1 MINFDPVYFL
11 TAIPCILVSLA
22 LHEYGHAA
30 MANALGDPTPRLQG
44 RVTLNPIAHLDPA
57 GTAMI
62 ILTSIMGFGFGW
74 GKPVQTNPTYYKEF
88 RRDTILVAVAGPAMN
103 LCQLMLTV
111 GIANVLFLSGVQLN
125 GWGHLLI
132 QVFIVINIV
141 LMFFNLIP
149 LPPLDGGH
157 VAIQLLPR
165 AMGQSLQRLGF
176 SGVSFLVLMG
186 LMFTGVLSIYLRF
199 TVGLV
204 FYLIATG
211 FGEEFAMWLF
221 QG

>member
-1 MINFDPVYFL
+1 MNFDPVYFI
-11 TAIPCILVSLA
+11 TAIPVILISLA

-62 ILTSIMGFGFGW
+62 IITALMGFGFGW
-74 GKPVQTNPTYYKEF
+74 GKPVQTNPTYYKDF
-88 RRDTILVAVAGPAMN
+88 RRDTILVAIAGPAMN
-103 LCQLMLTV
+103 LCQLMLAIGV
-111 GIANVLFLSGVQLN
+111 ANVLFLSGVQL
-125 GWGHLLI
+125 GSWGHLLL
-132 QVFIVINIV
+132 QVIIVINIV

-165 AMGQSLQRLGF
+165 PMGQKLMQLGMT
-176 SGVSFLVLMG
+176 GVSFLVLMG
-186 LMFTGVLSIYLRF
+186 LMFIGALSWYLYF
-199 TVGLV
+199 TVGIVYRLV
-204 FYLIATG
+204 AAG
-211 FGEEFAMWLF
+211 FGQEFAVWVF
-221 QG
+221 RG